1 MKLVHEQ
8 VHHIKFG
15 VGTVINQTSD
25 VIDVKFC
32 KEFGN
37 KKFVY
42 PGSFDTFLKL
52 CNPESQDKMN
62 IELRQIREE
71 LESERKMR
79 KDADQKIVDDAR
91 HELLQK
97 KRAATK
103 VITTAKSAAKKALK
117 LAKELEDA
125 ANEAKNEDGTAE

>member
-15 VGTVINQTSD
+15 VGTIINQTDD
-25 VIDVKFC
+25 VIDVKFS

-42 PGSFDTFLKL
+42 PGSFETFLRL
-52 CNPESQDKMN
+52 CNPESQEKLN

-71 LESERKMR
+71 IESERKMR
-79 KDADQKIVDDAR
+79 KDADQKIIDDAR
-91 HELLQK
+91 HDLLQK

-103 VITTAKSAAKKALK
+103 KVAATKSAAKKATK

-125 ANEAKNEDGTAE
+125 ADEKTNEDSADE